1 MQKKTSLGQAVLRG
15 LSRRCP
21 CCGKGRAFRGYLK
34 IVDACENC
42 QTPLGLYPCD
52 DGPAYITMLLVGH
65 LIIAP
70 LFFFEDMWRN
80 HIEVMLPVA
89 MFGLGLLTLVILPF
103 VKGGFLAILWHNGLK
118 SSRTRQ

>member
-1 MQKKTSLGQAVLRG
+1 MKRKVSIGQAVLRG

-21 CCGKGRAFRGYLK
+21 CCGTGRAFRSYLK
-34 IVDACENC
+34 IVDVCDSC

-70 LFFFEDMWRN
+70 LFIFEGMWRN
-80 HIEVMLPVA
+80 HIEVMLPAA
-89 MFGLGLLTLVILPF
+89 MFGMGLLTLIILPF
-103 VKGGFLAILWHNGLK
+103 VKGGFLGLLWHHGLK
-118 SSRTRQ
+118 QNR